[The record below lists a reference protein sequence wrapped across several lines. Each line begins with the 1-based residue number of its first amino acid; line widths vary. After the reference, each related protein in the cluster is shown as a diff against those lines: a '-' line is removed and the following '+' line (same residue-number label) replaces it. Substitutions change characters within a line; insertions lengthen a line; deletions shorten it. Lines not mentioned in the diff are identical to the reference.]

1 MLSIKCPKCSTI
13 KVSIDQEETFKAQVK
28 AYKDL
33 SLIIPTSEPP
43 ITFKSVNVRCFNE
56 NCNYVD
62 TLCCHEFI
70 DQVLLE
76 WATINWKIFSNEF
89 KNSFSYDEYF
99 TKYLVDKDIEEVV
112 KNKNLE
118 QNPVIK
124 DLIKYIE
131 KERIK

>member
-1 MLSIKCPKCSTI
+1 ML
-13 KVSIDQEETFKAQVK
+13 KVSIDLEETFKAQVK
-28 AYKDL
+28 AYSEL
-33 SLIIPTSEPP
+33 NLVLPTTEPP
-43 ITFKSVNVRCFNE
+43 VGFNTVSVRCFTE
-56 NCNYVD
+56 TCNY
-62 TLCCHEFI
+62 TNTMCCHNFM
-70 DQVLLE
+70 DQVILE

-99 TKYLVDKDIEEVV
+99 TKYLADKNIEEVL